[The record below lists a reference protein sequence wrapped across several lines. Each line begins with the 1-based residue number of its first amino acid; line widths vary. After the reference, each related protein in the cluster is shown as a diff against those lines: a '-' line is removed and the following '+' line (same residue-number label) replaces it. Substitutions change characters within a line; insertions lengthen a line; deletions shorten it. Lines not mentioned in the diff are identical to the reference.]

1 MEKKDI
7 IAFFAGLAPQWDERS
22 EKDSGI
28 IGTILDN
35 AGVCEGKDVLDVACG
50 TGILIPDYLE
60 RNAASVTA
68 IDITPEMAEIARQK
82 YQQENVRVICGDATE
97 EDFGRKFDCIVVY
110 NALPHFQDPEFLVY
124 RLASALKKGG
134 ILTVAHGA
142 GRQAINSHH
151 QNVMHVSRHL
161 LPSEELAEIFGKY
174 LTVTTVID
182 DDRMYQVAGKLEKD
196 SAGFERPAK
205 NNNSEE
211 GNQTMHEHEHEHEH
225 LNEHAHD
232 HVHGH
237 THENIT
243 AFESTEQAV
252 RILGY
257 MLEHNQSHAEELHEI
272 CHKLEASGEEEA
284 AEYLDKAVDC
294 FREGNKLMDEALRLL
309 KKEEE

>member
-1 MEKKDI
+1 
-7 IAFFAGLAPQWDERS
+7 
-22 EKDSGI
+22 
-28 IGTILDN
+28 
-35 AGVCEGKDVLDVACG
+35 
-50 TGILIPDYLE
+50 
-60 RNAASVTA
+60 
-68 IDITPEMAEIARQK
+68 
-82 YQQENVRVICGDATE
+82 
-97 EDFGRKFDCIVVY
+97 
-110 NALPHFQDPEFLVY
+110 
-124 RLASALKKGG
+124 
-134 ILTVAHGA
+134 
-142 GRQAINSHH
+142 
-151 QNVMHVSRHL
+151 
-161 LPSEELAEIFGKY
+161 
-174 LTVTTVID
+174 
-182 DDRMYQVAGKLEKD
+182 
-196 SAGFERPAK
+196 
-205 NNNSEE
+205 
-211 GNQTMHEHEHEHEH
+211 MHEHEHEHEH